1 MNSLYH
7 VSQKKG
13 CVSIHPKVEMVFNFY
28 PAKTKQAYYSFQVGG
43 LLETRRGILS
53 FRMVSYSPSTK
64 SILESRFYCKVFEDV
79 HLLGIFQPLIPIN
92 CVISVGD
99 FFFIF
104 Y

>member
-43 LLETRRGILS
+43 LLETRTSEI
-53 FRMVSYSPSTK
+53 VNVY
-64 SILESRFYCKVFEDV
+64 KVT
-79 HLLGIFQPLIPIN
+79 HMKNLI
-92 CVISVGD
+92 
-99 FFFIF
+99 
-104 Y
+104 